1 MSSSKS
7 LFEDVKEALSNRKL
21 GSFRMPLKTRA
32 KMHKYA
38 KRFLLFSCCFLLF
51 LPPFRSLLNLRF
63 FDTTT
68 TIFLNT
74 NNSNSTDFFND
85 NSDFFKTIETI
96 ETILFMWFLFAP
108 TI

>member
-1 MSSSKS
+1 MQNAS
-7 LFEDVKEALSNRKL
+7 A
-21 GSFRMPLKTRA
+21 
-32 KMHKYA
+32 
-38 KRFLLFSCCFLLF
+38 LFSCCFLLF
-51 LPPFRSLLNLRF
+51 LPPLLSLLNLRCF
-63 FDTTT
+63 GTTT

-74 NNSNSTDFFND
+74 NHTNFLMIITIFLNTNNSLTRFFYD